1 MGLSS
6 CGLKNSFVP
15 STDKGLR
22 MKKHMLRFLVLVSA
36 FTALAA
42 QFSVRAQLPMAQG
55 GTADREQSESDRD
68 LEERIA
74 NMRYL
79 ATLADNGRNRKK
91 DPKLALKELQ
101 EDFTQLQILNKDL
114 VLKTAKTQAPD
125 LSFVSKS
132 ASEINRRAARLLSNL
147 ALPESGTGPLRSQS
161 GEISDSIR
169 LKASITKLGW
179 LIYNFKKNPIFQ
191 EVGVI
196 EASSAVKARS
206 DLEAIIDLSLHIK
219 KGSEQLRNS
228 DKK

>member
-1 MGLSS
+1 
-6 CGLKNSFVP
+6 
-15 STDKGLR
+15 
-22 MKKHMLRFLVLVSA
+22 
-36 FTALAA
+36 
-42 QFSVRAQLPMAQG
+42 
-55 GTADREQSESDRD
+55 
-68 LEERIA
+68 
-74 NMRYL
+74 
-79 ATLADNGRNRKK
+79 
-91 DPKLALKELQ
+91 
-101 EDFTQLQILNKDL
+101 

-161 GEISDSIR
+161 EEISDSIR